1 MEINFISWEEILKA
15 VPRTLKAYE
24 YDYMDVSD
32 MDDFHEFV
40 SLCNG
45 DELGNHCAKCHIW
58 QKVNMSNLWWL

>member
-15 VPRTLKAYE
+15 VLRTLKAYE
-24 YDYMDVSD
+24 YNYMDVSD

-45 DELGNHCAKCHIW
+45 DELGDHC
-58 QKVNMSNLWWL
+58 